1 MCGIAGIIGS
11 QEPRESLGRQVDKM
25 TLAIEHRGPDD
36 RGFYISC
43 RHNARI
49 TGLGHQRLSI
59 IDVVTGHQPMSNE
72 DGSLWIVFN
81 GEIYNHCELRSE
93 LIARGH
99 SYKTYSDTETVIHA
113 YEEYGEACVEK
124 FRGMFAFAIWDERR
138 KQLFAA
144 RDRLGIKPFYY
155 ARCNGIFLFASEI
168 KSILASGLVEPAVN
182 HRVLPE
188 FFTMAQTLGDSTLF
202 ADIKKLM
209 PGHLLRYDGSDVT
222 ISRYWDWNLETD
234 RPERSEDYYIN
245 RFSELFEDSVRAHLM
260 SDVPLGVFL
269 SGGLDSSFIAALMA
283 KHMIGP
289 VKTFSV
295 GFEDKYYSE
304 FDYARIVAR
313 HIGAEHHEVTLTPRV
328 LFDSLPKLIW
338 HEDEP
343 LKGAASVALYFVSQ
357 LAKRHVKV
365 VLTGEGS
372 DELFAGYNHRYWGTL
387 VARRLTRWGGQ
398 LIPEAARR
406 QLIRKTLWQLPL
418 PLPLKK
424 KISHTPL
431 YLADTVEELFFDNFH
446 SVFTRDMQYE
456 LLDATFYRGVSDCDP
471 YYNAMAVLHSS
482 KSDSFLH
489 KMLYTDLNVDL
500 VELLMKQDQM
510 SMAASLESR
519 VPFLDHLL
527 VEFAGTLPPHLRL
540 KGRSG
545 KWLVKKAAEAFLP
558 KEIIHRPKM
567 GFPVPFESWIKEDQS
582 GFIRDVLLGSRAK
595 SRGYFNASYIEKLL
609 HWHREGLRDCHS
621 QIWMLLNFELW
632 QRTFFDGHTESS
644 NRGQKIPAWNGRN
657 DAVFHGSLST
667 TTDDPQPD

>member
-1 MCGIAGIIGS
+1 M
-11 QEPRESLGRQVDKM
+11 Q
-25 TLAIEHRGPDD
+25 TIEHRGPDD
-36 RGFYISC
+36 RGIYLSPGKD
-43 RHNARI
+43 ARSVA
-49 TGLGHQRLSI
+49 LGHQRLSI
-59 IDVVTGHQPMSNE
+59 IDVVTGHQPMANE
-72 DGSLWIVFN
+72 DGTLWIVFN
-81 GEIYNHCELRSE
+81 GEIYNHRELRQE
-93 LIARGH
+93 LKTRGH
-99 SYKTYSDTETVIHA
+99 IYKTNSDTETVIHA

-155 ARCNGIFLFASEI
+155 AQRNGELVFASEI
-168 KSILASGLVEPAVN
+168 KSILASGLVETSVN

-188 FFTMAQTLGDSTLF
+188 FFALGQTLSDSTLF
-202 ADIKKLM
+202 ADIKKLL
-209 PGHLLRYDGSDVT
+209 PGHLLRYDGGQIIT
-222 ISRYWDWNLETD
+222 RRYWDWNLD
-234 RPERSEDYYIN
+234 PDINQQSDGYYIE
-245 RFSELFEDSVRAHLM
+245 RFAALFDDSVRAHLM

-283 KHMIGP
+283 KHMSAP

-304 FDYARIVAR
+304 FDYSRIVAR

-387 VARRLTRWGGQ
+387 IALRLARWGGY
-398 LIPEAARR
+398 LIPEMARR
-406 QLIRKTLWQLPL
+406 QIVRKILWHLPIPL
-418 PLPLKK
+418 PVKK

-431 YLADTVEELFFDNFH
+431 YLPGNLEGLFFDNFH
-446 SVFTRDMQYE
+446 SIFTRDMQRE
-456 LLDATFYRGVSDCDP
+456 LLDATLYRGLSECDP
-471 YYNAMAVLHSS
+471 YDNALAVLNSS
-482 KSDSFLH
+482 KTDSFLH
-489 KMLYTDLNVDL
+489 KMLYTDLKVDL
-500 VELLMKQDQM
+500 LELLMKQDQM

-519 VPFLDHLL
+519 VPFLDHVL

-540 KGRSG
+540 HGRSG

-558 KEIIHRPKM
+558 KKIVYRPKM
-567 GFPVPFESWIKEDQS
+567 GFPVPFESWIREDQS
-582 GFIRDVLLGSRAK
+582 GFIRDVLLGSSAK
-595 SRGYFNASYIEKLL
+595 SRGYFNTSYIEKLL
-609 HWHREGLRDCHS
+609 QWHRAGLRDCHS

-632 QRTFFDGHTESS
+632 QRTFFDGHAQ
-644 NRGQKIPAWNGRN
+644 RFDYGRELFQVSEDN
-657 DAVFHGSLST
+657 HADVQGTLYGVAE
-667 TTDDPQPD
+667 DPDPQPS

>member
-1 MCGIAGIIGS
+1 MMAA
-11 QEPRESLGRQVDKM
+11 L
-25 TLAIEHRGPDD
+25 EHRGPDD
-36 RGFYISC
+36 RGVYLSSG
-43 RHNARI
+43 RDARSAA
-49 TGLGHQRLSI
+49 LGHQRLSI
-59 IDVVTGHQPMSNE
+59 IDVATGHQPMANE
-72 DGSLWIVFN
+72 DGTLWIVFN
-81 GEIYNHCELRSE
+81 GEIYNHRELRRE
-93 LIARGH
+93 LKARGH
-99 SYKTYSDTETVIHA
+99 TYRTNSDTETVIHA
-113 YEEYGEACVEK
+113 YEEYGEACIEK

-155 ARCNGIFLFASEI
+155 ARRNGTLLFASEI
-168 KSILASGLVEPAVN
+168 KSIFASGLVEPAVN

-188 FFTMAQTLGDSTLF
+188 FFTMGQTLGDSTLF
-202 ADIKKLM
+202 ADIKKLL
-209 PGHLLRYDGSDVT
+209 PGHLLHFDGNEVT
-222 ISRYWDWNLETD
+222 VRRYWDWNLKTD
-234 RPERSEDYYIN
+234 HPARSEAYYIN
-245 RFSELFEDSVRAHLM
+245 RFAELFEDSVRAHLM

-283 KHMIGP
+283 KHMTSP

-304 FDYARIVAR
+304 FDYSRVVAR
-313 HIGAEHHEVTLTPRV
+313 HIGAEHHEVTLTPNV
-328 LFDSLPKLIW
+328 LFEALPKLIW

-387 VARRLTRWGGQ
+387 VARRLARWGGQ
-398 LIPEAARR
+398 LIPESVRR
-406 QLIRKTLWQLPL
+406 QIIRKKLWQLPL

-431 YLADTVEELFFDNFH
+431 YLSDNVEGLFFDNFH
-446 SVFTRDMQYE
+446 SIFTRDMQSE
-456 LLDATFYRGVSDCDP
+456 LLEASFYRGLSDCDP
-471 YYNAMAVLHSS
+471 YDNALAILNSS

-489 KMLYTDLNVDL
+489 QMLYTDLNVDL

-540 KGRSG
+540 KGHSG
-545 KWLVKKAAEAFLP
+545 KWLVKKAAQGLLP
-558 KEIIHRPKM
+558 REIVHRPKM
-567 GFPVPFESWIKEDQS
+567 GFPVPFEIWIKEDQS
-582 GFIRDVLLGSRAK
+582 GFIRDVLLGPSAN
-595 SRGYFNASYIEKLL
+595 SRGYFNAPYIEKLL
-609 HWHREGLRDCHS
+609 QWHRAGLRDCHS

-632 QRTFFDGHTESS
+632 QRTFFDDYAHKFAQSPGSFPCAGSTYS
-644 NRGQKIPAWNGRN
+644 GVNGRLY
-657 DAVFHGSLST
+657 GT
-667 TTDDPQPD
+667 TE